1 MIELLYKALHSPFG
15 LVVRSDN
22 RDLLR
27 QRLYKL
33 RKSDPNLSVL
43 TLTTSPEN
51 ETDLWIVK
59 TKEPTNAASEEP

>member
-1 MIELLYKALHSPFG
+1 MIELLYQALHSHLG
-15 LVVRSDN
+15 IVVRSSN

-33 RKSDPNLSVL
+33 RKSDPSLSVL
-43 TLTTSPEN
+43 SITTSPEN

-59 TKEPTNAASEEP
+59 TKEPPDAASEEP